1 MRACVQKIMA
11 VWTACVLM
19 IAIMPSGKAIDQNM
33 SDTIIASGK
42 STDAI
47 TWTLDKEGTLTL
59 TGTGK
64 MGSRDWYAYN
74 DDIKCV
80 IIGSGITSVSEN
92 AFANCENL
100 TNIQIASSVKDIE
113 ANAFSGTN
121 FRTIDLPDGLERV
134 GEFAFQSSSLQ
145 KICIPDSVTVIER
158 DAFAKCSHLKEVTF
172 PNGFQKIAKRTFAYC
187 TNLSEITLGTSID
200 QVGVEAFDGC
210 TGLQTIR
217 FLGNSPKLAYH
228 AFQNVQATVYYASGD
243 FTWTD
248 DILQDY
254 GGTLT
259 WCADDSIPVYQVF
272 EDVSTD
278 VYYYKPVRWAYHHT
292 VTAGTSEATF
302 SPNKSCT
309 RAEAIQFL
317 FRAYKGEKSDGNIP
331 FTDVSQDDWFYD
343 AVRWAYQ
350 EKIAE
355 GVSKNAFA
363 PNRSC
368 TRAEIIQLI
377 WAAEGRPEP
386 KGNPSFTDI
395 RSTDWYYKAICW
407 AKENKIAAGTSATIF
422 SPNNVCA
429 RAHIVTFLYNNF
441 KDDIL

>member
-1 MRACVQKIMA
+1 MRAYIQKIIA

-19 IAIMPSGKAIDQNM
+19 MTIMPNGMAIDQDM
-33 SDTIIASGK
+33 SDTMIASGK
-42 STDAI
+42 STDTI

-59 TGTGK
+59 TGTGE
-64 MGSRDWYAYN
+64 MGSKDWYAYN

-80 IIGSGITSVSEN
+80 IIGSGITSISEN
-92 AFANCENL
+92 AFANYENL
-100 TNIQIASSVKDIE
+100 TNVQIASSVKDIG

-121 FRTIDLPDGLERV
+121 FCTIDLPDGLKRI
-134 GEFAFQSSSLQ
+134 GEFAFQHNGLQ
-145 KICIPDSVTVIER
+145 KISIPDSVTTIEH
-158 DAFAKCSHLKEVTF
+158 DAFAGCSHLKEVTL
-172 PNGFQKIAKRTFAYC
+172 PNRFQKIAKRTFAYC
-187 TNLSEITLGTSID
+187 TDLSEITLGTSID

-217 FLGNSPKLAYH
+217 FLGNSPKIAYH
-228 AFQNVQATVYYASGD
+228 AFQNVQANIYYASDD

-248 DILQDY
+248 DIVQDY
-254 GGTLT
+254 GGNLT
-259 WCADDSIPVYQVF
+259 WCADDSIPVYQEF

-278 VYYYKPVRWAYHHT
+278 AYYYKPVKWAYHHT
-292 VTAGTSEATF
+292 VTAGTSATTF

-317 FRAYKGEKSDGNIP
+317 FRAYKGEESDGDIP

-350 EKIAE
+350 EKIAG
-355 GVSKNAFA
+355 GVSKDAFA
-363 PNRSC
+363 PNKPC

-386 KGNPSFTDI
+386 KRNQSFADV
-395 RSTDWYYKAICW
+395 RSTDWYCKAVCW
-407 AKENKIAAGTSATIF
+407 AKENKIAAGTSATNF
-422 SPNNVCA
+422 SPNIVCT
-429 RAHIVTFLYNNF
+429 RAHIVTFLYNTF
-441 KDDIL
+441 KDDVF